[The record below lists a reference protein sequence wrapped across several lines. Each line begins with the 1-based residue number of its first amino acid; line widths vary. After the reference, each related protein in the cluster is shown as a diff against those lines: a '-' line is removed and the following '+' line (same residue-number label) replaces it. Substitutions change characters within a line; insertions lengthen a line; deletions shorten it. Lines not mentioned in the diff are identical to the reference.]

1 MNAALVATLLAGSLA
16 GNRWRS
22 GLAVACIALG
32 VALAG
37 AVHTLHASA
46 LDEIDRAARTLGG
59 EADLQ
64 ARGPRN
70 GFDDAAFIA
79 VAKLPEV
86 AAASPVVELDVV
98 ALPPAAESGE
108 RTAGGRTTVKL
119 LGIDPFRAARLQ
131 PGFLAEASGE
141 RAEGTPGY
149 LDTDV
154 AFLTPSAARR
164 LGVGVNGAFALRG
177 PRGDVKLRVGG
188 LLPALE
194 GGGPVVVVDI
204 AHAQFAFARLG
215 LIHRIDL
222 RLAPGAS
229 RERAIASIQSA
240 LPPGVRL
247 ERPDDGASRTA
258 GLTRAYRVNLTALAL
273 MALFTGGFLVFS
285 TLALAA
291 ARRRQEFALLRA
303 LGLTAGALK
312 RFLALEG
319 ALLGLAGAAAGTV
332 LGLAASRAM
341 LERFGHDLG
350 AGFFSGTAGTFSP
363 DLLALAAVGLAGV
376 ATAGTAAFA
385 VTRAFDRLDVA
396 QALKDRHLDLPA
408 APGGWSAPAATAVL
422 ATLAAFLP
430 PAGEIPVG
438 GYLAIVLALG
448 AAVLAVVPATQ
459 VLLSRARAEEN
470 PLLVLATAQVRS
482 LPGHLAAMVSGIV
495 VSVALTSA
503 MAIMVFSFRVS
514 LDGWLQGVLGAD
526 FFARASPGG
535 DAVVFDERLQ
545 SRLAQVPGAAR
556 IDPIRYDRL
565 NLAGHSHP
573 LTVMARPV
581 TERLLAGFQVASPA
595 LPPKGDAMNAW
606 MSEAAADLFGWKAG
620 DEIEL
625 PFAGKPARL
634 RIAGTY
640 RDYARTWGAILVDLE
655 DWRRH
660 TGDRLANDVAIVAD
674 RSADAKAL
682 EKALARV
689 VGEVPGAEL
698 HDAAYIHNRSL
709 EIFDRTFAATY
720 ALEAAA
726 VLIALA
732 GVTSSFAALAWSR
745 RREFGVLRHLGLT
758 RREVLRLLA
767 FEGAAAGGVGVAL
780 GLAAGAAVSV
790 VLVRV
795 VNRQSFHW
803 GMENHWPWLAL
814 GVLAGAVVLLC
825 ALGAA
830 AAGRAAVAREAV
842 DAVKDD
848 A

>member
-1 MNAALVATLLAGSLA
+1 MNRALAATLLAGSLS

-22 GLAVACIALG
+22 ALAVACIALG

-70 GFDDAAFIA
+70 GFDDAAFVA
-79 VAKLPEV
+79 VAKAPGV
-86 AAASPVVELDVV
+86 AVASPVVELE
-98 ALPPAAESGE
+98 AAAAAPAREA
-108 RTAGGRTTVKL
+108 TTVKV

-131 PGFLAEASGE
+131 PAFLAEAAREG
-141 RAEGTPGY
+141 AEGSPSY
-149 LDTDV
+149 LDSDV
-154 AFLTPSAARR
+154 AFLTPAAASR

-177 PRGDVKLRVGG
+177 PKGEVSLRVGG
-188 LLPALE
+188 LLPALD

-204 AHAQFAFARLG
+204 AHAQLAFDRVG
-215 LIHRIDL
+215 VIHRIDL
-222 RLAPGAS
+222 RLAPGAD
-229 RERAIASIQSA
+229 RKATEAALAAA

-247 ERPDDGASRTA
+247 ERPEDAASRTA

-303 LGLTAGALK
+303 LGLTAGGLRA
-312 RFLALEG
+312 FLAMEG
-319 ALLGLAGAAAGTV
+319 ALLGLSGAFAGTI

-350 AGFFSGTAGTFSP
+350 AGFFSGSGSTWSP
-363 DLLALAAVGLAGV
+363 DAPALAVVALLGV
-376 ATAGTAAFA
+376 ATAAFAALA

-408 APGGWSAPAATAVL
+408 APGRWSPPFVVAAL
-422 ATLAAFLP
+422 ALLAAFLP

-438 GYLAIVLALG
+438 GYLAIVLALA
-448 AAVLAVVPATQ
+448 AAVLAVTPATKAI
-459 VLLSRARAEEN
+459 LSRVRAGES
-470 PLLVLATAQVRS
+470 PLLALACAQVRS

-495 VSVALTSA
+495 VSVALTAA

-514 LDGWLQGVLGAD
+514 LDGWLYGVLGAD
-526 FFARASPGG
+526 LFARASPQG
-535 DAVVFDERLQ
+535 DAVVFDEAAQ
-545 SRLAQVPGAAR
+545 ARLAKTPGVAR
-556 IDPIRYDRL
+556 VEPIRYDRL
-565 NLAGHSHP
+565 SLPGRPHP

-581 TERLLAGFQVASPA
+581 TPKLLAGFQVADPA
-595 LPPKGDAMNAW
+595 IPPAGEAMNAW
-606 MSEAAADLFGWKAG
+606 MSEAASDLLGWKPGDVVTLPLAG
-620 DEIEL
+620 RE
-625 PFAGKPARL
+625 ARL
-634 RIAGTY
+634 RLAGTY

-660 TGDRLANDVAIVAD
+660 TGDRLANDIAIVAAAG
-674 RSADAKAL
+674 ADLKAL
-682 EKALARV
+682 EAALSREVAA
-689 VGEVPGAEL
+689 VPGAEI
-698 HDAAYIHNRSL
+698 HDAATIHRRSL

-767 FEGAAAGGVGVAL
+767 LEGSAAGAVGVAL

-803 GMENHWPWLAL
+803 GMEIHWPWLAL
-814 GVLAGAVVLLC
+814 ALLSAAVVALCAAGA
-825 ALGAA
+825 AT
-830 AAGRAAVAREAV
+830 AGRAAVAKEAV